1 MLLDTLLQPAISVMN
16 KLPFKFKIIFSA
28 SILFLLL
35 IVPAHHL
42 LLDYWAKKDQCRQEL
57 LDLEMHKGS
66 EVQDQKAMVLAKQ
79 KEIEEK
85 YFLLFL
91 GFLLI
96 IFSALY
102 LFVALYRSLAESL
115 RRLEHA
121 SHEIANGETGVQLM
135 SDVKDEI
142 GRAVT
147 AFNSMSQ
154 RLTEDLSFL
163 DGYKMAIDETSI
175 VSKTDLS
182 GNITYAN
189 KLFCHFSGYT
199 QEELIGQPHNI
210 VRHPDMP
217 KEAFKELW
225 ETIQCKKIWKG
236 VIKNRNKS
244 GGYYIVDATIL
255 PILDSHNNI
264 LEYVAVRH
272 DITELIQSREA
283 LAKHKVDFVTKL
295 PNKNQL
301 LEDIVRIE
309 RPILFYLNIDAF
321 MKLNDLYGSSVG
333 DQVLIHMA
341 DLLKKIVLPAEATV
355 YRVYNDEF
363 VLLFEEGRVHL
374 GNIKERL
381 YKIMHDIEES
391 TIDCNAP
398 ECISFTVSGGVSHYQ
413 LDSDYEKLILYASIA
428 RYRAKL
434 QNKKFLIYD
443 SSMANEENYAQ
454 NIAWIKRIKQGIRND
469 GFVPYFQPIIDNL
482 TGKVVKYEA
491 LVRMVSEDGTVTSP
505 FFFLE
510 IAKKAKLYS
519 HITRIV
525 LDKTLE
531 VFRDHAELECSINLS
546 TEDIIDRETREY
558 ICAKLSDYPHPEKVV
573 FEITE
578 SEEIT
583 DFKTVNA
590 FIRRMRSFGVKIS
603 IDDFG
608 TGYANFE
615 YILNLDVDYIKIDGS
630 LIKHIDTDEESRILV
645 EAIIAF
651 SKKLGT
657 KTVVEFVHSEEVYDE
672 IVALGADYAQ
682 GYYIGKPEATLD
694 IEH

>member
-1 MLLDTLLQPAISVMN
+1 MLLDALLQPAISVMN
-16 KLPFKFKIIFSA
+16 KLPFKLKIIFSA

-35 IVPAHHL
+35 VMPAHRIL
-42 LLDYWAKKDQCRQEL
+42 MDYWAQQDHYQEAL
-57 LDLEMHKGS
+57 SSLHYVEGESIQH
-66 EVQDQKAMVLAKQ
+66 QKMVLLAKKEKVEQ
-79 KEIEEK
+79 K
-85 YFLLFL
+85 YLLLFL

-96 IFSALY
+96 ILSALY
-102 LFVALYRSLAESL
+102 LLVALYHSLAGSL
-115 RRLEHA
+115 QHLEHA
-121 SHEIANGETGVQLM
+121 SYEIVNGEKGVRLIGE
-135 SDVKDEI
+135 VKDEI
-142 GRAVT
+142 GRTVKV
-147 AFNSMSQ
+147 FNSMSQ

-163 DGYKMAIDETSI
+163 DIYKMAIDETSI
-175 VSKTDLS
+175 ISKTNPQGD
-182 GNITYAN
+182 IIYAN
-189 KLFCHFSGYT
+189 ELFCQFSGYI
-199 QEELIGQPHNI
+199 QEELIGKPHNI
-210 VRHPDMP
+210 IRHPDMP
-217 KEAFKELW
+217 KEIFAEMW
-225 ETIQCKKIWKG
+225 ATIQQKKVWKG
-236 VIKNRNKS
+236 VLKNRKRD
-244 GGYYIVDATIL
+244 GGYYIVDVTIL
-255 PILDSHNNI
+255 PVLDARNNI
-264 LEYVAVRH
+264 VEYVAVSH
-272 DITELIQSREA
+272 DITELVQSREE
-283 LAKHKVDFVTKL
+283 LAKHKIDFVTQL
-295 PNKNQL
+295 PNKNRL
-301 LEDIVRIE
+301 LEDIVGVE

-321 MKLNDLYGSSVG
+321 MKLNDLYGSRVG

-341 DLLKKIVLPAEATV
+341 DLLKKIVPPAEATI

-363 VLLFEEGRVHL
+363 VLLFEEGEKVHL

-381 YKIMHDIEES
+381 HKIMHDIEES

-413 LDSDYEKLILYASIA
+413 LNSDYEKLILYASIA

-443 SSMANEENYAQ
+443 SSMENEENYAQ
-454 NIAWIKRIKQGIRND
+454 NIAWIKRIKQGLRND
-469 GFVPYFQPIIDNL
+469 GFVPYFQPIVDNVS
-482 TGKVVKYEA
+482 GKVVKYEA
-491 LVRMVSEDGTVTSP
+491 LVRMVEKDGTVTSP

-531 VFRDHAELECSINLS
+531 AFKDKEGYECSINLS

-558 ICAKLSDYPHPEKVV
+558 ICSKLATYPHPQKVV

-590 FIRRMRSFGVKIS
+590 FIKKVRAFGVKIS

-630 LIKHIDTDEESRILV
+630 LIKHIDTDVASRILV

-657 KTVVEFVHSEEVYDE
+657 KIVVEFVHNQEVYNE
-672 IVALGADYAQ
+672 VVALGADYAQ
-682 GYYIGKPEATLD
+682 GYYIGKPKASL
-694 IEH
+694 